1 MKRSHI
7 NPDET
12 KAWGKLEKHFE
23 EIKDVNI
30 NQWFE
35 NHPDRVKNLQIKWD
49 SFLVD
54 FSKNRI
60 NEKTVELLIELAHEM
75 GLKEGIEAYFKGE
88 KINETE
94 DRAVLHTALRGEEK
108 PEEVQETL
116 DRMKVFSQS
125 IIDGKWLGFSGKR
138 ITDIVNI
145 GIGGSDLG
153 PRMAVEALSYYR
165 NHLNIHFISNI
176 DGDQSAE
183 VLKRI
188 NPETTLFIIVSK
200 SFTTLETLHNAK
212 ICRRWFL
219 QTFPKKAMPQ
229 HFIGVSSNIEEAN
242 KFGIGKKNIF
252 PMWDWVGGRFSVWSA
267 VGLSLCC
274 AIGFENFNQFLKG
287 AQKMDTHFRKTDFS
301 KNIPVIKALIS
312 IWYNN
317 FYEVETQAIIPYSS
331 YLERLVP
338 YLQQAFMESNGKNI
352 SRNRKKVSWQ
362 TGNIIWGATGSN
374 AQHAFFQLLHQG
386 TKLIPCDFIGFK
398 KPLHADQKT
407 HDLLISNFF
416 AQTEALLRGKQQT
429 SEDNSSHPASAFK
442 VFEGNKPS
450 TTLLINQLSPETL
463 GSLLVLYE
471 QEIFVQGFIWNIFS
485 YDQWGVE
492 LGKELASSL
501 CDILQNKTSHRNL
514 DNSTQALVDSY
525 VDD

>member
-1 MKRSHI
+1 
-7 NPDET
+7 
-12 KAWGKLEKHFE
+12 
-23 EIKDVNI
+23 
-30 NQWFE
+30 
-35 NHPDRVKNLQIKWD
+35 
-49 SFLVD
+49 
-54 FSKNRI
+54 
-60 NEKTVELLIELAHEM
+60 
-75 GLKEGIEAYFKGE
+75 
-88 KINETE
+88 
-94 DRAVLHTALRGEEK
+94 
-108 PEEVQETL
+108 
-116 DRMKVFSQS
+116 
-125 IIDGKWLGFSGKR
+125 
-138 ITDIVNI
+138 
-145 GIGGSDLG
+145 
-153 PRMAVEALSYYR
+153 
-165 NHLNIHFISNI
+165 
-176 DGDQSAE
+176 
-183 VLKRI
+183 
-188 NPETTLFIIVSK
+188 
-200 SFTTLETLHNAK
+200 
-212 ICRRWFL
+212 
-219 QTFPKKAMPQ
+219 
-229 HFIGVSSNIEEAN
+229 
-242 KFGIGKKNIF
+242 
-252 PMWDWVGGRFSVWSA
+252 
-267 VGLSLCC
+267 
-274 AIGFENFNQFLKG
+274 
-287 AQKMDTHFRKTDFS
+287 MDTHFRKTDFS

-463 GSLLVLYE
+463 GSLLALYE

-525 VDD
+525 VGD